1 MEKGIIKP
9 GRKIDD
15 YISVID
21 IAPTLLEVA
30 GVSFDKSGMQ
40 PITGRSFVDILK
52 NKKTD
57 TDRNFVMI
65 GKERHDVG
73 RPDDKGYPIR
83 GLIRGEYLY
92 LKILRHHVGRQ
103 EIRKP
108 DI

>member
-52 NKKTD
+52 IKNGY
-57 TDRNFVMI
+57 RPQFC
-65 GKERHDVG
+65 HDWQ
-73 RPDDKGYPIR
+73 RTP
-83 GLIRGEYLY
+83 
-92 LKILRHHVGRQ
+92 
-103 EIRKP
+103 
-108 DI
+108 